1 MQQNTSVDSSISSSV
16 QNLPR
21 LNIGLSKS
29 LLFEDQAAP
38 LPHVVPRYFDGKG
51 PIQQDVMHNFSCARL
66 VRPNVDI
73 ADALLHEISIV
84 LSIDLGERAML
95 TQERSLATDLRI
107 RYKPRMPKPAEHID
121 KPEPRWQAV
130 LAFLA
135 ICTIYLAL
143 PRNLVVGPIW
153 LLPTLIVV
161 LLVPTV
167 VSHRMGKHSLNRA
180 LGVIINGITTLALIG
195 SVILLVRALPSHRG
209 TPLQLL
215 RSGGLLWLTNVIV
228 FALWYWRLDGGGP
241 TLRHKQNKFGSTSFL
256 FPQMQVPHDERAQF
270 ECTRWRPRFIDYLFV
285 AFTQSS
291 TFGPTDAPLLARW
304 AKVLAMIQIFISLG
318 IVVLLISGAV
328 GAL

>member
-1 MQQNTSVDSSISSSV
+1 MGD
-16 QNLPR
+16 R
-21 LNIGLSKS
+21 
-29 LLFEDQAAP
+29 
-38 LPHVVPRYFDGKG
+38 
-51 PIQQDVMHNFSCARL
+51 
-66 VRPNVDI
+66 
-73 ADALLHEISIV
+73 
-84 LSIDLGERAML
+84 
-95 TQERSLATDLRI
+95 
-107 RYKPRMPKPAEHID
+107 AEHVD
-121 KPEPRWQAV
+121 KPEPRWQAL

-135 ICTIYLAL
+135 VGAIYLAL
-143 PRNLVVGPIW
+143 PRNLIIGPIW

-167 VSHRMGKHSLNRA
+167 VSHRVGRHSLNHA
-180 LGVIINGITTLALIG
+180 LGIIINGITTLTLIG
-195 SVILLVRALPSHRG
+195 SVILLVRALPTHRG

-256 FPQMQVPHDERAQF
+256 FPQMQVPNDERAQF

-304 AKVLAMIQIFISLG
+304 AKVFAMIQIFISLS
-318 IVVLLISGAV
+318 IVVLLISRAV
-328 GAL
+328 GVL

>member
-1 MQQNTSVDSSISSSV
+1 MSSS
-16 QNLPR
+16 P
-21 LNIGLSKS
+21 
-29 LLFEDQAAP
+29 
-38 LPHVVPRYFDGKG
+38 
-51 PIQQDVMHNFSCARL
+51 
-66 VRPNVDI
+66 
-73 ADALLHEISIV
+73 
-84 LSIDLGERAML
+84 
-95 TQERSLATDLRI
+95 
-107 RYKPRMPKPAEHID
+107 EHID
-121 KPEPRWQAV
+121 KPEPRGQAV
-130 LAFLA
+130 LALLA
-135 ICTIYLAL
+135 ICAIYLAL
-143 PRNLVVGPIW
+143 PRNLVVGPVW

-167 VSHRMGKHSLNRA
+167 VSHRVGKHSLNRT
-180 LGVIINGITTLALIG
+180 LGFIINGITTLALMG

-270 ECTRWRPRFIDYLFV
+270 ECARWRPRFIDYLFV

-291 TFGPTDAPLLARW
+291 TFGPTDSPLLARW
-304 AKVLAMIQIFISLG
+304 AKILAMVQILISLT
-318 IVVLLISGAV
+318 IVVLLISQAV

>member
-1 MQQNTSVDSSISSSV
+1 MTSS
-16 QNLPR
+16 P
-21 LNIGLSKS
+21 
-29 LLFEDQAAP
+29 
-38 LPHVVPRYFDGKG
+38 
-51 PIQQDVMHNFSCARL
+51 
-66 VRPNVDI
+66 
-73 ADALLHEISIV
+73 
-84 LSIDLGERAML
+84 
-95 TQERSLATDLRI
+95 
-107 RYKPRMPKPAEHID
+107 EHID
-121 KPEPRWQAV
+121 EPEPRGQTIAAV
-130 LAFLA
+130 LAVGA
-135 ICTIYLAL
+135 IYLAL
-143 PRNLVVGPIW
+143 PRNVVVGPIW
-153 LLPTLIVV
+153 LLPTVIVV

-167 VSHRMGKHSLNRA
+167 VSHRVGKQSLNRL
-180 LGVIINGITTLALIG
+180 LGFVINGITTMALIG

>member
-1 MQQNTSVDSSISSSV
+1 MPEYVD
-16 QNLPR
+16 Q
-21 LNIGLSKS
+21 
-29 LLFEDQAAP
+29 
-38 LPHVVPRYFDGKG
+38 
-51 PIQQDVMHNFSCARL
+51 
-66 VRPNVDI
+66 
-73 ADALLHEISIV
+73 
-84 LSIDLGERAML
+84 
-95 TQERSLATDLRI
+95 
-107 RYKPRMPKPAEHID
+107 
-121 KPEPRWQAV
+121 PEPRGQTIAAV
-130 LAFLA
+130 LAVGA
-135 ICTIYLAL
+135 IYLAL
-143 PRNLVVGPIW
+143 PRNVVVGPIW

-167 VSHRMGKHSLNRA
+167 VSNRVGKHSLNRT
-180 LGVIINGITTLALIG
+180 LGFIINGITTLALIG

-209 TPLQLL
+209 TPLQLV

-304 AKVLAMIQIFISLG
+304 AKLLAMIQIFISLG